1 MSVLTLN
8 IYLKISKTF
17 VNKTSTQQKNEM
29 KLIQV
34 IFNSKVMYKWHH
46 RKTILG
52 KENKHF

>member
-1 MSVLTLN
+1 
-8 IYLKISKTF
+8 
-17 VNKTSTQQKNEM
+17 M

-52 KENKHF
+52 KENEHF